1 MEVLFKLMNGS
12 NRNLKKFNHFI
23 DRFLYKIKKMQNSEE
38 NKRNGKFSNKWF
50 NKPINKKRVII
61 ILACILINLILFLI
75 IYNYFDMYFATND
88 DYRMRLIV
96 NGGYTGTPSINTVFI
111 KTFIS
116 RILCALYSFKNNIP
130 WYGVSMLFSMYITS
144 TYFLWTLI
152 SLCRT
157 KYAYTFT
164 SILYIIFFIFII
176 QKHLREVQFTIVSAF
191 WGFCAIISLLN
202 IIDSWEIKNYA
213 NENSIISNVYFY
225 RFHGFVFTL
234 SCVFSYSYRE
244 KIFLMTIPLIVY
256 IIAIKSIKNKKLISK
271 LVPIFIIALIGLS
284 VVYIDNAYHTNRK
297 DYKEYNE
304 FNELRS
310 EIYDYNYIPKPYD
323 EYKSFYDSLG
333 LTQAD
338 YKVLISKTLDVS
350 DKLNSQ
356 TYDKIIEYG
365 KGIYKIN
372 IFDRIYKGITQ
383 SFEGLTNTIVKFE
396 VMFFVLVLG
405 IAWYIETKIKGFSSI
420 SKLLINGTIGYVI
433 CGVIVFI
440 IFGRIMPRLTET
452 LILISSTILIY
463 LESKHLSV
471 LNNRLPSISI
481 NSNNFYS
488 LLLRVS
494 SIILVLI
501 IFISFIFSNQNR
513 LANQEEVSANNAS
526 KLYALNNYAVNN
538 PKNFYFYNAK
548 DFIASSDQV
557 LREQTHIVN
566 TESLGNWL
574 ATSPIYYQRNKNYGF
589 EHAIDG
595 LLNRKNV
602 YYACTGDTLNSV
614 KILLESKY
622 DKRLKEVDKFIYN
635 KNKDKIYIYKIV
647 STKKTK
653 KE

>member
-1 MEVLFKLMNGS
+1 MKIVLLATYI
-12 NRNLKKFNHFI
+12 FI
-23 DRFLYKIKKMQNSEE
+23 GFMD
-38 NKRNGKFSNKWF
+38 
-50 NKPINKKRVII
+50 
-61 ILACILINLILFLI
+61 
-75 IYNYFDMYFATND
+75 
-88 DYRMRLIV
+88 
-96 NGGYTGTPSINTVFI
+96 
-111 KTFIS
+111 
-116 RILCALYSFKNNIP
+116 
-130 WYGVSMLFSMYITS
+130 LFS
-144 TYFLWTLI
+144 L
-152 SLCRT
+152 
-157 KYAYTFT
+157 
-164 SILYIIFFIFII
+164 
-176 QKHLREVQFTIVSAF
+176 
-191 WGFCAIISLLN
+191 
-202 IIDSWEIKNYA
+202 
-213 NENSIISNVYFY
+213 
-225 RFHGFVFTL
+225 L

-284 VVYIDNAYHTNRK
+284 VVFIDNAYHTNRK

-501 IFISFIFSNQNR
+501 IFI
-513 LANQEEVSANNAS
+513 
-526 KLYALNNYAVNN
+526 
-538 PKNFYFYNAK
+538 
-548 DFIASSDQV
+548 
-557 LREQTHIVN
+557 
-566 TESLGNWL
+566 
-574 ATSPIYYQRNKNYGF
+574 
-589 EHAIDG
+589 
-595 LLNRKNV
+595 
-602 YYACTGDTLNSV
+602 
-614 KILLESKY
+614 
-622 DKRLKEVDKFIYN
+622 
-635 KNKDKIYIYKIV
+635 
-647 STKKTK
+647 
-653 KE
+653 

>member
-1 MEVLFKLMNGS
+1 MKGS
-12 NRNLKKFNHFI
+12 NRNLKKIKHFFE
-23 DRFLYKIKKMQNSEE
+23 RFLYKIKKMQNSEE
-38 NKRNGKFSNKWF
+38 NKCKKKFRINNKWF
-50 NKPINKKRVII
+50 NKPRNKKRVII

-75 IYNYFDMYFATND
+75 ICNYFDMYFATND

-96 NGGYTGTPSINTVFI
+96 NGGYTGNPSINTVFI

-116 RILCALYSFKNNIP
+116 RILCALYTFKNNIP
-130 WYGVSMLFSMYITS
+130 WYGILMLFSMYTTS

-157 KYAYTFT
+157 KSSYTFT

-202 IIDSWEIKNYA
+202 IIDNLETKDYA
-213 NENSIISNVYFY
+213 NENSFSNNKHFY
-225 RFHGFVFTL
+225 WFHGFVFTL
-234 SCVFSYSYRE
+234 SCVFSYSFRE
-244 KIFLMTIPLIVY
+244 KIFLMTIPLIIY
-256 IIAIKSIKNKKLISK
+256 IVAIKGIKNKKLIAK
-271 LVPIFIIALIGLS
+271 LVPICTITLIGLS
-284 VVYIDNAYHTNRK
+284 AVFIDNAYYTNSK

-304 FNELRS
+304 FNKLRS
-310 EIYDYNYIPKPYD
+310 KIYDYNYIPAPYD

-333 LTQAD
+333 LTEGD
-338 YKVLISKTLDVS
+338 YKVLISRTLDVS
-350 DKLNSQ
+350 NKLNTQ

-365 KGIYKIN
+365 KEINKIN
-372 IFDRIYKGITQ
+372 IFDKIYKGITQ

-420 SKLLINGTIGYVI
+420 SKLLINGLIGYVM

-440 IFGRIMPRLTET
+440 ILGRIMPRLTET

-471 LNNRLPSISI
+471 LNNSLTSISLKSKDI
-481 NSNNFYS
+481 YS
-488 LLLRVS
+488 LLLRVT
-494 SIILVLI
+494 SITLVLI

-526 KLYALNNYAVNN
+526 KLYSLNKYAEDN

-574 ATSPIYYQRNKNYGF
+574 ATSPIYYQRNKKYGF

-602 YYACTGDTLNSV
+602 YYACTGETLNSV

-622 DKRLKEVDKFIYN
+622 DKRLKKVDEFIYN
-635 KNKDKIYIYKIV
+635 KNEDKIYIYKIV
-647 STKKTK
+647 STKKTN